1 MTAPALY
8 RPPAPRPRSPL
19 PSLIRTIFRSERDL
33 LSILPIAAYRE
44 LITTLGASRRTILLV
59 NAPDEVARVLSDPD
73 RLFPKNDLMVGAL
86 LPLVGNSIFTSNG
99 PTWHQQRAMIDP
111 AFSHMRINRAFGS
124 MAAAVDDYETTLDQL
139 AHSGESF
146 SLDGAMSHLTSDI
159 ITRTIFSQSLASGPA
174 RAVFDAFTVWQ
185 RSVAN
190 VEIRRLLFDPPFKQ
204 IAQPPHVVAACQR
217 IRGHIGTLI
226 DERLAPGASPLDD
239 IAGAAIN
246 ARDAATGARF
256 SREELVDEI
265 GLFFLAGQETTASAL
280 TWAFFLLSQH
290 RETVERMRAEIATVV
305 GEGPVEFEHVKRLT
319 FVRNVF
325 RETMRLY
332 PPITFIPRV
341 AAEQTTIGGRR
352 VRRGTMVMVSPWTLH
367 RHLTLWDKPD
377 RFDPDRFSPDRERSI
392 TPGTYLP
399 FGGGPRIC
407 VGAAFATIES
417 TLILARVVRRF
428 DLDVLDAAAVEPI
441 SRLTTRPMRE
451 IQCRVKTRR

>member
-1 MTAPALY
+1 MTAPALF
-8 RPPAPRPRSPL
+8 RPPAPTPRSPL
-19 PSLIRTIFRSERDL
+19 VSLVRTVLRPERDL
-33 LSILPIAAYRE
+33 LSILPVDAYRE
-44 LITTLGASRRTILLV
+44 LVTTLGYSRRTILLV
-59 NAPDEVARVLSDPD
+59 NAPDEVARILADPD

-99 PTWHQQRAMIDP
+99 ELWHRQRAMIDP
-111 AFSHMRINRAFGS
+111 AFSHMRINRAFPA
-124 MAAAVDDYETTLDQL
+124 MAGAVDDYEATLEEL
-139 AHSGESF
+139 AATGGPF

-159 ITRTIFSQSLASGPA
+159 ITRTIFSRSLASGPA

-190 VEIRRLLFDPPFKQ
+190 VELRRLIFDPPFKVV
-204 IAQPPHVVAACQR
+204 AQPPHVVAACRR
-217 IRGHIGTLI
+217 IREHIGTLV
-226 DERLAPGASPLDD
+226 DERLAPGAPREDD
-239 IAGAAIN
+239 IAGAAIA
-246 ARDAATGARF
+246 ARDATTGEGF
-256 SREELVDEI
+256 TREELVDEI

-280 TWAFFLLSQH
+280 TWAFYLISRH
-290 RETVERMRAEIATVV
+290 RETLERMRAEIEQVV
-305 GEGPVEFEHVKRLT
+305 GSGPVEFEHVKRLA

-341 AAEQTTIGGRR
+341 AAEATTIAGRR

-367 RHLTLWDKPD
+367 RHFKLWESPD
-377 RFDPDRFSPDRERSI
+377 RFDPDRFSADRERAI

-428 DLDVLDAAAVEPI
+428 DLEVLDPGGVDPV

-451 IQCRVKTRR
+451 IQCRVQRRT

>member
-1 MTAPALY
+1 M
-8 RPPAPRPRSPL
+8 
-19 PSLIRTIFRSERDL
+19 RTVFRSERDL

-44 LITTLGASRRTILLV
+44 QITTLGASRRTILLV
-59 NAPDEVARVLSDPD
+59 NAPEEVARVLSDPD

-99 PTWHQQRAMIDP
+99 PVWHRQRAMIDP

-124 MAAAVDDYETTLDQL
+124 MAHAVDDYEQTLEQL
-139 AHSGESF
+139 ARSGDTF

-190 VEIRRLLFDPPFKQ
+190 VEIRRLLFDPPFKT
-204 IAQPPHVVAACQR
+204 IAQPPHVVAACRQ
-217 IRGHIGTLI
+217 IREHIGTLV
-226 DERLAPGASPLDD
+226 DARLAPDAPPVDD
-239 IAGAAIN
+239 IAGAAIA
-246 ARDAATGARF
+246 ARDPETGAGF
-256 SREELVDEI
+256 TREELVDEI

-280 TWAFFLLSQH
+280 TWAFFLLSRH
-290 RETVERMRAEIATVV
+290 RETMERMRAEIDAVV
-305 GEGPVEFEHVKRLT
+305 GTGPLEFEHVKRLV

-341 AAEQTTIGGRR
+341 ANEATTIGGRR
-352 VRRGTMVMVSPWTLH
+352 VKRGTMVMVSPWTLH
-367 RHLTLWDKPD
+367 RHLTLWEHPD
-377 RFDPDRFSPDRERSI
+377 RFDPDRFSTDRERAI
-392 TPGTYLP
+392 RPGTYLP

-417 TLILARVVRRF
+417 TLILARVVRHF
-428 DLDVLDAAAVEPI
+428 DLEVQDADAVEPV

-451 IQCRVKTRR
+451 IRCRVRMRQ